1 MPIRSSSYGQI
12 FDINVIDI
20 ILLYNYNNM
29 SYYIPAI
36 HISKYIIDHSIKY
49 EDYDVMMNAMKIIE
63 TNEVQY
69 LFVNENRVL
78 RINLTRYNK
87 EYYSEIL
94 QYQRLQLH
102 EGYIVI
108 PTVKYKSIFKF
119 DGTIKGGYKNI
130 ETECEYDGIRV
141 LMSKS
146 CDDAGSIKYFYK
158 IFSQDEAKIAE
169 IISLSNSSQLS
180 P

>member
-1 MPIRSSSYGQI
+1 
-12 FDINVIDI
+12 
-20 ILLYNYNNM
+20 M

-49 EDYDVMMNAMKIIE
+49 EDYVVMMNAMKIIE

-78 RINLTRYNK
+78 RINLTCYNK

-94 QYQRLQLH
+94 QYKKLLK
-102 EGYIVI
+102 GYLVVPVI
-108 PTVKYKSIFKF
+108 KYKSIFKF
-119 DGTIKGGYKNI
+119 DGADTGTCIGSYKNI
-130 ETECEYDGIRV
+130 ETECIYDGIRV

-146 CDDAGSIKYFYK
+146 CDNEGSIKYFYK

>member
-1 MPIRSSSYGQI
+1 
-12 FDINVIDI
+12 
-20 ILLYNYNNM
+20 M

-49 EDYDVMMNAMKIIE
+49 EDYVVMMNAMKIIE

-78 RINLTRYNK
+78 RINLTCYNK

-94 QYQRLQLH
+94 QYQQLLK
-102 EGYIVI
+102 GYLVVPVI
-108 PTVKYKSIFKF
+108 KYKSIFKF
-119 DGTIKGGYKNI
+119 DGTDTGTGIGGYKNI
-130 ETECEYDGIRV
+130 ETECIYDGIRV

-146 CDDAGSIKYFYK
+146 CDNEGSIKYFYK